1 MGDFYDNS
9 RLVLRHNMKHIQGVS
24 LRSSTCLATTILMI
38 GVSPG
43 ALMAQEEQQNRT
55 PPQDMAEEVEEIV
68 VTGQPPRGS
77 VIGAIKPEQQFNAG
91 DIRALG
97 VASVSELIAELAPQ
111 TNAAGGAPVILLNG
125 KRISSFSEIQD
136 LPAEAIARTEILS
149 EEVALAYGYA
159 PTQKVVNIVL
169 RQRFRA
175 ESVDLRGGV
184 TTDGG
189 RESGGANLG
198 LLRIR
203 GDSRFTLDLKYNRAA
218 NLLESDRDIISAA
231 PGRPYS
237 IGGNVVGLTSGAQ
250 VDPALSALAGQNVT
264 VAAVPGSAA
273 SGSPTLGDFIAG
285 ANAASV
291 SDLSRYR
298 TLSPETE
305 SFSANATLAR
315 PIGDVSAT
323 INGRLE
329 LSQNDTLQGLSQL
342 SLILPDGNPFS
353 PFSQDVQ
360 LYRYLEQAGALGQRI
375 RGTTGHVGITLNGRI
390 APKWQWSFTGNGDI
404 SDTRTVTD
412 RGVASGAL
420 QDALTAGDP
429 ALNPFAAS
437 LPEGLLTTRLIDSAR
452 AKSRAIQGD
461 LLVSGTLF
469 DLPAGAATTSVR
481 LGASANGFDGESTRS
496 GVFRSSSYH
505 REIGSGQISVD
516 LPLTSRSRN
525 VLGAIGDIGI
535 NMNAA
540 AQRLSDFGTLS
551 TLGYGLRWTPIPQVR
566 FLLSANQDRA
576 APTGPQINDPQIT
589 TPNVSLFD
597 YARGETVFVTQIS
610 GGSPG
615 LRESVRDQFRL
626 GVTVKPL
633 EKANLTI
640 TANYQNRRTTNP
652 ISAFPT
658 PTPAIEAA
666 FPQRFLR
673 DADGTL
679 LQVDARPINY
689 LSARQSQLRWGFDYS
704 IPIKSA
710 IQKQIEAWR
719 AAGGKREDMPAD
731 LRAIIGNRGPGFRGP
746 GGGGA
751 GQGGSQ
757 DGQGNEGRPRE
768 GGDGQ
773 GQGQDQN
780 AGQGGERGPGGG
792 GGGRGGGFGGG
803 GFGGG
808 RGGGGPGGGG
818 GRMQFSLYHT
828 WHFTDSIL
836 IAPGVPELDLLNGD
850 ATGSSGGQPRHE
862 LEARVGYSN
871 NGLGARLAVNWE
883 SGTHVDGALGGTS
896 RLEFG
901 SLATANLR
909 LFANLGQIPWLVR
922 DHPFFRGARVSVG
935 IDNIFNTRRD
945 VTDATGATPL
955 RYQAGYLDPQGRILS
970 VSFRKLIF

>member
-1 MGDFYDNS
+1 M
-9 RLVLRHNMKHIQGVS
+9 L
-24 LRSSTCLATTILMI
+24 
-38 GVSPG
+38 GVSPT
-43 ALMAQEEQQNRT
+43 ALLAQEEQQQRT
-55 PPQDMAEEVEEIV
+55 PPQDMADEGEDIV
-68 VTGQPPRGS
+68 VTGQAPRGS
-77 VIGAIKPEQQFNAG
+77 VIGAIKPEQQLNAG

-111 TNAAGGAPVILLNG
+111 TNAAGGAPVVLLNG

-175 ESVDLRGGV
+175 ESVDLRGGT

-189 RESGGANLG
+189 RDNGGANLG

-218 NLLESDRDIISAA
+218 DLLESQRDITPTA
-231 PGRPYS
+231 PGSPYS
-237 IGGNVVGLTSGAQ
+237 ITGNVRGLTSGAQ
-250 VDPALSALAGQNVT
+250 VDPALSALAGQAVT
-264 VAAVPGSAA
+264 VAAVPGNAA
-273 SGSPTLGDFIAG
+273 TGAPGLADFVAG

-315 PIGDVSAT
+315 PIGNVSAT
-323 INGRLE
+323 LNGRVE
-329 LSQNDTLQGLSQL
+329 LSQNDTLQGLSAL
-342 SLILPDGNPFS
+342 GVTLPDGNPFS

-375 RGTTGHVGITLNGRI
+375 RGTTGHLGLTLNGRI

-412 RGVASGAL
+412 RGVSSGAL
-420 QDALTAGDP
+420 QAALTAGDP
-429 ALNPFAAS
+429 AVNPYATT
-437 LPEGLLTTRLIDSAR
+437 LPDGLLTTRLSDNAR
-452 AKSRAIQGD
+452 SKSRAIQGD

-469 DLPAGAATTSVR
+469 DLPAGGATTSLR
-481 LGASANGFDGESTRS
+481 LGASANGFDSESTRS
-496 GVFRSSSYH
+496 GSFRNSSYN
-505 REIGSGQISVD
+505 REIGSGQVSID

-525 VLGAIGDIGI
+525 VLGAIGDLGI

-551 TLGYGLRWTPIPQVR
+551 TLGYGLRWTPIPQIR

-576 APTGPQINDPQIT
+576 APSGSQINDPQIT

-610 GGSPG
+610 GGNPV

-633 EKANLTI
+633 DKTNLTI
-640 TANYQNRRTTNP
+640 TATYLNSRTSNP

-658 PTPAIEAA
+658 PTPAIEAT

-689 LSARQSQLRWGFDYS
+689 LSSQRSQLRWGFDYS

-710 IQKQIEAWR
+710 IQKQVEAWR

-731 LRAIIGNRGPGFRGP
+731 LRAIIGNRGPAMRGP
-746 GGGGA
+746 GAEPGGNRDQA
-751 GQGGSQ
+751 GQG
-757 DGQGNEGRPRE
+757 GQGNEGPPRE
-768 GGDGQ
+768 GGEGQ
-773 GQGQDQN
+773 GQ
-780 AGQGGERGPGGG
+780 AQGGDRAGGPG
-792 GGGRGGGFGGG
+792 GGGFGGG
-803 GFGGG
+803 GFGGP
-808 RGGGGPGGGG
+808 RGGGPGGPGGGG
-818 GRMQFSLYHT
+818 GRIQLSLYHT
-828 WHFTDSIL
+828 WHLTDSIL
-836 IAPGVPELDLLNGD
+836 IAPGVPELDLLDGD

-871 NGLGARLAVNWE
+871 NGLGARLAINWE
-883 SGTHVDGALGGTS
+883 SGTHVDGALGGSS

-922 DHPFFRGARVSVG
+922 DHPFFRGARMSIG
-935 IDNIFNTRRD
+935 IDNILNTRRD

-955 RYQAGYLDPQGRILS
+955 RYQPGYLDPLGRTVSI
-970 VSFRKLIF
+970 SFRKLIF